1 MKPTSIIFLCL
12 SVLLVVGG
20 IVTCYIASGMARD
33 AGIELFETSS
43 DIEGNNIINNEL
55 DADGLN
61 KVSLILKNADVAIHG
76 GAESSYIELV
86 NYGTNTYSYAVS
98 NGILSVDES
107 VGFLSLL
114 NFTDTSVSFG
124 GLRQYLKWRG
134 KSGEP
139 RSVNIYLTDEY
150 QLKQLE
156 IKVEDGDVT
165 IDGSKCKTDYS
176 IEIGKGSLVFTNN
189 NSNSTL
195 TIAVGEGNV
204 SVGNSSIINLGVTI
218 KRGDFDYSVSNYAY
232 QSYSIVTDDGAVYLA
247 GKEYGTS
254 LFASTPM
261 AFTTVTAEIKSGD
274 VYINGASAAS
284 GVDTASAASE
294 SESAAESTQPG
305 S

>member
-139 RSVNIYLTDEY
+139 RSVNIYSDRRISA
-150 QLKQLE
+150 Q
-156 IKVEDGDVT
+156 
-165 IDGSKCKTDYS
+165 
-176 IEIGKGSLVFTNN
+176 
-189 NSNSTL
+189 
-195 TIAVGEGNV
+195 
-204 SVGNSSIINLGVTI
+204 
-218 KRGDFDYSVSNYAY
+218 
-232 QSYSIVTDDGAVYLA
+232 
-247 GKEYGTS
+247 
-254 LFASTPM
+254 
-261 AFTTVTAEIKSGD
+261 TA
-274 VYINGASAAS
+274 
-284 GVDTASAASE
+284 
-294 SESAAESTQPG
+294 
-305 S
+305 